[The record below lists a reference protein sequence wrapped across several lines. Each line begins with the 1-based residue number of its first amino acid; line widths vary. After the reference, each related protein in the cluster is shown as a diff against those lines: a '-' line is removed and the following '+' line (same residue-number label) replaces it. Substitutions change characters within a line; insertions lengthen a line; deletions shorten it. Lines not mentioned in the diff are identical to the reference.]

1 MEAFC
6 SANDGNYVPVCTAS
20 QVNCYRRDNLKS
32 LVHFPCHLHKV
43 AGLLLANIA
52 NRLYSER
59 QTNKQT
65 NKQPN
70 KQTNKQTNKQPNQ
83 TRHFGCRTRRITK
96 PLLRLFTQNCI
107 LKNCI
112 LNSPRL
118 RKQQCGTIWPSLC
131 LSLVCLNVTPFI
143 LVVMYWLFGETYC
156 IHILTWI
163 WELHFPSTP

>member
-65 NKQPN
+65 NSQTN
-70 KQTNKQTNKQPNQ
+70 KQTNKQTNSQ
-83 TRHFGCRTRRITK
+83 TKHATSAAERAALQNHSFVCSHRIA
-96 PLLRLFTQNCI
+96 
-107 LKNCI
+107 
-112 LNSPRL
+112 S
-118 RKQQCGTIWPSLC
+118 
-131 LSLVCLNVTPFI
+131 
-143 LVVMYWLFGETYC
+143 
-156 IHILTWI
+156 
-163 WELHFPSTP
+163 